1 MKLDKLAQ
9 ALTDVRSKF
18 KLDST
23 DLLIINSVLEMKKHG
38 DVLTMQFVK
47 NFGGASEATT
57 HMRMKK
63 LIKRGLLVRVG
74 DDQNLRIKK
83 LEPTGKTTELVKYLA
98 EI

>member
-1 MKLDKLAQ
+1 MKLEKLAQ
-9 ALTDVRSKF
+9 ALNDVRNKF
-18 KLDST
+18 KIDST
-23 DLLIINSVLEMKKHG
+23 DLLIISSILEMKKQG

-47 NFGGASEATT
+47 NFEGASEATT

-63 LIKRGLLVRVG
+63 LIKRGLLARVG

-83 LEPTGKTTELVKYLA
+83 LEPTGKTNELLKYLA

>member
-1 MKLDKLAQ
+1 MKLEKLAQ
-9 ALTDVRSKF
+9 ALNDVRNKF
-18 KLDST
+18 KIDST
-23 DLLIINSVLEMKKHG
+23 DLLIISSILEMKKQG

-47 NFGGASEATT
+47 SFEGASEATT

-63 LIKRGLLVRVG
+63 LIKRGLLARVG

-83 LEPTGKTTELVKYLA
+83 LEPTGKTNELLKYLA